1 MPTIGFENYWFLLSA
16 LPVAGVCAWL
26 WLRTGTPLSRPRKVV
41 GAIGL
46 TLALLGLVMGSAGL
60 FWNVGSQRQTV
71 WVLVDRS
78 LSAGTRGEARL
89 AAVLRELSQSLHEDD
104 LIGVISFSDT
114 PQLEAEPQSARRFN
128 PDFALSPMKPS
139 EETYLAPAL
148 AFARQRTPLGT
159 SPVAFVISDG
169 HDTSLSYGG
178 DLQKEARAVG
188 VKVFTLAVDSDPLPE
203 VALADFAAR
212 VAGSER
218 TRLVADLVVYSTVRQ
233 NIKLTLTVDRKQV
246 AVKEL
251 SVDEGRTPVRLLY
264 EPPVIQA
271 VYVVEASVASSRDT
285 STSNNALKLAVR
297 GPGEANILLVHGA
310 DGPDEAL
317 VRALKAA
324 SLKVTTGPAATLP
337 SDPVELARYQV
348 IVLSDVPATAFSSST
363 LSMLEMFTRQG
374 GGLAM
379 IGGPRSF
386 APGGYFET
394 AVEKALPVTCNVTE
408 RGRKQSPAMVIALDI
423 SGSMGA
429 MAGRGRETKIDLAN
443 TGCVLTIQLL
453 GPGTHF
459 GMLATSTENNWV
471 VPLGPVTASNKN
483 AAIQAAKGNR
493 AGGGG
498 INMLTS
504 VTEAF
509 TKLRGANT
517 STKHLVL
524 FVDGDDADEQEG
536 VVEMI
541 RRANDRDKITVSVIC
556 LGKGKD
562 VPFLQACAQ
571 AGQGRFELVIDAN
584 NLPVV
589 FSREAAQVG
598 GNFIRE
604 DEFRPKAGVPGF
616 FTEGFDFQSKETPPL
631 LGYVAT
637 SARENADT
645 WLWADSEEEK
655 PERPLLATWH
665 YGLGKSLAFTSDARD
680 RWADKWLPWGGYSA
694 LWQRWIRW
702 LLPRPEQLSGVET
715 EWSMS
720 RDGPEVT
727 LTFFDQEGA
736 PRQLADPVAEI
747 SLPDGVQVDTPVVAV
762 GSGAYR
768 VRFPKTGSG
777 VYATTVRERPPNVE
791 QRLVAREHQVFVPLD
806 ELRRRSANIA
816 ALSAVA
822 RITGGK
828 LVDEAAYLGSVEPET
843 TYDQVK
849 PSTAFFWLGL
859 LGMFLALGARRFPTV
874 WLPREATSAAARE
887 QAHQRELASRAAF
900 ERVRERLDTRVRAAK
915 PQFVASVL
923 PPTLPPIPPP
933 VAPLA
938 PVTPVAA
945 APLPAP
951 RDAQAKPAPVQ
962 DGGEGLLGA
971 MRRVKKE
978 LDARKG
984 PGP

>member
-1 MPTIGFENYWFLLSA
+1 MPTIGFENYWFLLAA
-16 LPVAGVCAWL
+16 LLACGVCAYL
-26 WLRTGTPLSRPRKVV
+26 LLKTTTPLSKPRRIV
-41 GAIGL
+41 GAAGL
-46 TLALLGLVMGSAGL
+46 VLAVLGLVLGAAGL
-60 FWNVGSQRQTV
+60 FWNVGSKRQTV

-89 AAVLRELSQSLHEDD
+89 AEVLRELSQGLSEDD
-104 LIGVISFSDT
+104 YIGVISFSDM
-114 PQLEAEPQSARRFN
+114 PQLEAEPQAARRIN
-128 PDFALSPMKPS
+128 PELALSPMKPS

-159 SPVAFVISDG
+159 SAVALVISDG

-188 VKVFTLAVDSDPLPE
+188 VKVFSLAVDSDPLPE

-212 VAGSER
+212 VAGSEK
-218 TRLVADLVVYSTVRQ
+218 TRLVSDLVVYSTVRQ
-233 NIKLTLTVDRKQV
+233 SIKLTLTVDRKEV

-251 SVDEGRTPVRLLY
+251 TVEEGRTPVRLVY
-264 EPPVIQA
+264 EPSVLQA

-310 DGPDEAL
+310 EGPDEAL
-317 VRALKAA
+317 MRALKGAN
-324 SLKVTTGPAATLP
+324 LKVVAGPSGALP

-348 IVLSDVPATAFSSST
+348 ILLSDVPATSFSTST
-363 LSMLEMFTRQG
+363 LSMLELFTRQG

-386 APGGYFET
+386 APGGYYQT
-394 AVEKALPVTCNVTE
+394 PVEKALPVTCDVIE
-408 RGRKQSPAMVIALDI
+408 KGRKQSPAMVIALDI

-429 MAGRGRETKIDLAN
+429 TVGRGRETKIDLAN
-443 TGCVLTIQLL
+443 TGCVYTIELL

-459 GMLATSTENNWV
+459 GMLATDTNNNWV
-471 VPLGPVTASNKN
+471 VPFGPLSMGNKSAAMQAARSNK
-483 AAIQAAKGNR
+483 

-498 INMLTS
+498 INMHTS
-504 VTEAF
+504 VSEAL
-509 TKLRGANT
+509 TKLRAANT

-541 RRANDRDKITVSVIC
+541 RTANATAKITVSVIC
-556 LGKGKD
+556 LGQGKD

-571 AGQGRFELVIDAN
+571 AGQGRFELVMDATS
-584 NLPVV
+584 LPVV

-604 DEFRPKAGVPGF
+604 DEFKPKLGLPGF
-616 FTEGFDFQSKETPPL
+616 FTEGFDFQAKETPPL

-637 SARENADT
+637 SKRDNADT
-645 WLWADSEEEK
+645 WLWADSSEEK

-680 RWADKWLPWGGYSA
+680 RWADRWLPWGGYAA
-694 LWQRWIRW
+694 LWQRWVRW
-702 LLPRPEQLSGVET
+702 LLPQPEQISGVESDWT
-715 EWSMS
+715 MT

-727 LTFFDQEGA
+727 LTFFDSEGA
-736 PRQLADPVAEI
+736 PRQLADPQAEI
-747 SLPDGVQVDTPVVAV
+747 SLPGGSNVEVPTVAV
-762 GSGAYR
+762 GPGAYR

-777 VYATTVRERPPNVE
+777 VYAVTMRERPPGAE

-806 ELRRRSANIA
+806 ELRRRPANVA

-822 RITGGK
+822 RVTGGK
-828 LVDEAAYLGSVEPET
+828 LVEEAAYLGKVEPET
-843 TYDQVK
+843 SYDQVR
-849 PSTAFFWLGL
+849 PSYALFWIAL
-859 LGMFLALGARRFPTV
+859 LGMFMALGARRFPTM
-874 WLPREATSAAARE
+874 WRARETSSAARQEA
-887 QAHQRELASRAAF
+887 QQRELASRAAF

-915 PQFVASVL
+915 PQMAAPVL
-923 PPTLPPIPPP
+923 PPAAPQVAPMP
-933 VAPLA
+933 VAPVI
-938 PVTPVAA
+938 PA
-945 APLPAP
+945 APAPPAP
-951 RDAQAKPAPVQ
+951 MAPRPTTTKPAKD
-962 DGGEGLLGA
+962 DGGDGLLAA

-984 PGP
+984 PQG